1 MPIEIRELIIK
12 AVVDQQAQSAPSDE
26 KPEKGQQKQVIR
38 ESVEQVMDILERKEE
53 R

>member
-12 AVVDQQAQSAPSDE
+12 ATIVDPTGEAPPAGVSVE
-26 KPEKGQQKQVIR
+26 AR
-38 ESVEQVMDILERKEE
+38 EDLVEECVEQVMNLLREREE